1 MDLILK
7 AKIPSTGEEL
17 PRVGLGT
24 YKTFDVGTNRLRYN
38 ELIPVMK
45 SFKELQ
51 GKLIDSSPMYGSSE
65 KITGDLAFDTKINS
79 ELFMA
84 TKVWIS
90 GKGEGISQMKE
101 SFARLRR
108 AKIELMQ
115 IHNLVDWKTHLK
127 TLREWKEEGRIKY
140 IGITHYSPTA
150 FDEMERILLSETID
164 FVQIPYSIAEIS
176 ADKGLIPL
184 AAELGVAV
192 ISNEP
197 FAHGGLFRKV
207 RGKNLPDWVQEL
219 GITTW
224 AQYFLKYILS
234 SKDVQFVIPATS
246 RVENLKDN
254 MSASYG
260 TLPTLE
266 QREKMRLEFTKL

>member
-1 MDLILK
+1 MDSILK
-7 AKIPSTGEEL
+7 AKIPSTGQEL

-24 YKTFDVGTNRLRYN
+24 YKTFDVAANRGRYL
-38 ELIPVMK
+38 ELLPLMK
-45 SFKELQ
+45 AFKELK
-51 GKLIDSSPMYGSSE
+51 GSLVDSSPMYGSSE
-65 KITGDLAFDTKINS
+65 KITGDLSFDSKINS

-90 GKGEGISQMKE
+90 GKAEGIRQMKE

-108 AKIELMQ
+108 TKIELMQ

-127 TLREWKEEGRIKY
+127 TLREWKEEGKIDY
-140 IGITHYSPTA
+140 IGITHYTPSA
-150 FDEMERILLSETID
+150 FDEMEKILLSEKID
-164 FVQIPYSIAEIS
+164 FIQIPYSIAET
-176 ADKGLIPL
+176 AGENGLIPL
-184 AAELGVAV
+184 ASELGVAV

-197 FAHGGLFRKV
+197 FAHGALFRKV
-207 RGKNLPDWVQEL
+207 RSKDIPEWVQEL

-246 RVENLKDN
+246 RLENLKDN

-260 TLPTLE
+260 ALPTLE
-266 QREKMRLEFTKL
+266 QREKMRLDFTNL